1 MKVRKRSV
9 AALVAAIT
17 VLATLLALAGT
28 GTASSQQTPLTAAL
42 ISDVGRFN
50 DKAFNQ
56 SQLAG
61 LIRAK
66 KVLKVKTLPLQSNSD
81 ADYIPNLTT
90 ALRRGSGAIVCAG
103 FLMADACAKVAL
115 SSQGKTRQFAITDYP
130 VQIPPFSTAK
140 GKLITRNVTGL
151 TYAAQE
157 SGCLVGHMAALMVK
171 RQGGAQVIGAVGG
184 IKIPSVDSW
193 IAGYK
198 ACAQRANKG
207 MKVLVGYSQ
216 DFVAS
221 DKCKAVAENLIAQ
234 GAKALFQVAGGCGLG
249 TLKAADEANIWG
261 IGVDVDQYAL
271 AGNVLTSGIKRVD
284 VGVFQFI
291 KAVKTG
297 APVGA
302 GNFTFDLANGGLGIG
317 KTSPQVPKAI
327 LASTEAL
334 KQRIIDGKYTPPI
347 LSGASPIDPC
357 EGAGARAR
365 PFALLVL
372 RARHRI
378 PRP

>member
-1 MKVRKRSV
+1 VKVRSKSV
-9 AALVAAIT
+9 AALAALIAVAVAALGLT
-17 VLATLLALAGT
+17 AGA
-28 GTASSQQTPLTAAL
+28 GTASYEQQQLTAAL

-50 DKAFNQ
+50 DKSFNQ

-61 LIRAK
+61 LLRAK
-66 KVLKVKTLPLQSNSD
+66 RVLKVKALPLQSNSD

-140 GKLITRNVTGL
+140 GKLITKNVTGL

-171 RQGGAQVIGAVGG
+171 RQGGAQIIGAVGG
-184 IKIPSVDSW
+184 IKIPPVDVW

-198 ACAQRANKG
+198 ACAKRANKG
-207 MKVLVGYSQ
+207 IKVLIGYSQ

-234 GAKALFQVAGGCGLG
+234 GAKALFQVAGLCGLG

-261 IGVDVDQYAL
+261 IGVDVDQYNL

-284 VGVFQFI
+284 EGVFQFI

-297 APVGA
+297 APLGT
-302 GNFTFDLANGGLGIG
+302 GNLSFDLSNNGMGLGKIN
-317 KTSPQVPKAI
+317 PAVPKAI
-327 LASTEAL
+327 VASTEAL
-334 KQRIIDGKYTPPI
+334 KQRIIDGKYTPPTVI
-347 LSGASPIDPC
+347 K
-357 EGAGARAR
+357 
-365 PFALLVL
+365 
-372 RARHRI
+372 
-378 PRP
+378 